1 VLFNLGAAQR
11 EAGEISKAEK
21 TLKAGLAIGYRDE
34 RINRLY
40 VALFVD
46 ELAMLN
52 STKSKPLDSYAALKR
67 AIEVM
72 DRNRGTGFFQSEID
86 CCRTFALLPRLNVRL
101 ARICRQA
108 NRLEEACV
116 HMKNG
121 ADIRASAYPN
131 SEQSKRDFLELA
143 SMLRE
148 AGKARE
154 AIEWE
159 KRGR

>member
-1 VLFNLGAAQR
+1 
-11 EAGEISKAEK
+11 
-21 TLKAGLAIGYRDE
+21 
-34 RINRLY
+34 
-40 VALFVD
+40 
-46 ELAMLN
+46 
-52 STKSKPLDSYAALKR
+52 
-67 AIEVM
+67 
-72 DRNRGTGFFQSEID
+72 
-86 CCRTFALLPRLNVRL
+86 
-101 ARICRQA
+101 
-108 NRLEEACV
+108 
-116 HMKNG
+116 MKNG